1 MGITCRAAAKRRNEG
16 VPDMA
21 CVRRVLIVGGGPSGM
36 SLAICLRRENID
48 VDLIERDP
56 HWQPV
61 GAGLSL
67 NAQSLKAFQRV
78 GVLDQLQAAG
88 HCHHGLELYDLS
100 GRLLNRVVPPADP
113 SGIPSGGG
121 ILRPVLHRI
130 LADETRGRG
139 ARVRLGVSVE
149 SLREESSGVLVRF
162 TDGGEQHY
170 DLVVGADGLHSQ
182 VRGLI
187 FPEAA
192 KPRFTGQGCWRAVL
206 PRPSGVDGVR
216 MYMDSEH
223 KAGLNPVS
231 HDEMYMFLLEH
242 VPDNRRM
249 PEEQWPALLAERL
262 APFGGIWHELRANL
276 GSHSRINYRPLE
288 MLLLP
293 APWYRGR
300 ALVIGDAAHATT
312 PHMAYGCG
320 LAVEDAVVLA
330 EELSGASPDL
340 EPALRRFMER
350 RFERC
355 KAVVEGSVRLGE
367 LEMAHASLEEHG
379 KVSASVG
386 RLISQPI

>member
-1 MGITCRAAAKRRNEG
+1 M
-16 VPDMA
+16 
-21 CVRRVLIVGGGPSGM
+21 
-36 SLAICLRRENID
+36 D
-48 VDLIERDP
+48 VDLIDRDP
-56 HWQPV
+56 QWQPV

-67 NAQSLKAFQRV
+67 NAHSLKAFQRV
-78 GVLDQLQAAG
+78 GVLDRLQAAG
-88 HCHHGLELYDLS
+88 HCHNSLELYDLS
-100 GRLLNRVVPPADP
+100 GRLLHRAVPPPDP

-130 LADETRGRG
+130 LADETRARG

-149 SLREESSGVLVRF
+149 WLRENRSGVLVRF
-162 TDGGEQHY
+162 SDGEESHY
-170 DLVVGADGLHSQ
+170 DLVVGADGLQSQ

-206 PRPSGVDGVR
+206 PRPSGVDCVQ
-216 MYMDSEH
+216 MYMDTAH

-231 HDEMYMFLLEH
+231 DAEMYMFLLEH

-262 APFGGIWHELRANL
+262 APFGGIWEELRTNL
-276 GSHSRINYRPLE
+276 GPHSRINYRPLE

-300 ALVIGDAAHATT
+300 VLVIGDAAHATT

-330 EELSGASPDL
+330 EELSGPSPAL
-340 EPALRRFMER
+340 EPALRQFMER

-367 LEMAHASLEEHG
+367 IEMVHGSLEEHG

-386 RLISQPI
+386 RLLSQPI